1 MSSVRPEIT
10 PDKVTV
16 ALVQM
21 SSGPDIA
28 ENIIAAETMIREA
41 AAKGAQFIL
50 TPENTCHIRR
60 PASEKLKSAKALENH
75 PVITRFSALAAE
87 LGVWIMAGSISVLLP
102 EEKILNRSILIDAH
116 GNIVAD
122 YDKIHLFDVDLPTGE
137 VHRESAVVKPGT
149 KATLAA
155 TPWGKL
161 GMTICYDLRFANLFR
176 TLAKAGAAIL
186 TVPAA
191 FTVPTGQAHW
201 HTLLRAR
208 AIENGAFVL
217 APAQVGT
224 HEGGRLTYGHSL
236 IIDPWGK
243 ILAEADGEHPG
254 IIMAELDMKAV
265 TTARE
270 AIPALLHE
278 REYSIV

>member
-1 MSSVRPEIT
+1 MT
-10 PDKVTV
+10 DKVKV

-21 SSGPDIA
+21 NSGPDIA
-28 ENIIAAETMIREA
+28 ENIIAAETLIREA

-60 PASEKLKSAKALENH
+60 PATEKLKSAKVIEGH
-75 PVITRFSALAAE
+75 PVVTRFAALAKE
-87 LGVWIMAGSISVLLP
+87 LGVWILAGSISVLLP
-102 EEKILNRSILIDAH
+102 EQKILNRSILIDAN

-149 KATLAA
+149 RAVVAE

-161 GMTICYDLRFANLFR
+161 GLAICYDLRFASLFR
-176 TLAKAGAAIL
+176 TLSKAGATIL

-224 HEGGRLTYGHSL
+224 HEGDRKTYGHSL
-236 IIDPWGK
+236 IIDPWGV
-243 ILAEADGEHPG
+243 ILAEGDGENTG
-254 IIMAELDMKAV
+254 IIMAELDLNAV
-265 TTARE
+265 KTARE
-270 AIPALLHE
+270 AIPALIHD
-278 REYSIV
+278 RDYSIG

>member
-1 MSSVRPEIT
+1 
-10 PDKVTV
+10 
-16 ALVQM
+16 
-21 SSGPDIA
+21 
-28 ENIIAAETMIREA
+28 
-41 AAKGAQFIL
+41 
-50 TPENTCHIRR
+50 
-60 PASEKLKSAKALENH
+60 
-75 PVITRFSALAAE
+75 PVITRFSALARE

-102 EEKILNRSILIDAH
+102 EEKILNRSILIDAQ

-137 VHRESAVVKPGT
+137 VHRESAIVKPGT
-149 KATLAA
+149 KATVAM

-161 GMTICYDLRFANLFR
+161 GMAICYDLRFANLFR

-224 HEGGRLTYGHSL
+224 HEGGRETYGHSL
-236 IIDPWGK
+236 IIDPWGR
-243 ILAEADGEHPG
+243 ILGEGDGQNPG
-254 IIMAELDMKAV
+254 IIMAELDLSAV
-265 TTARE
+265 KTARE
-270 AIPALLHE
+270 AIPALLHD
-278 REYSIV
+278 REYSIA

>member
-1 MSSVRPEIT
+1 MS
-10 PDKVTV
+10 DKVKV
-16 ALVQM
+16 ALIQM
-21 SSGPDIA
+21 NSGPDIA
-28 ENIIAAETMIREA
+28 ENIITAETLIREA

-60 PASEKLKSAKALENH
+60 PATEKLKSAKVMEGH
-75 PVITRFSALAAE
+75 PVVTRFSALAKE

-102 EEKILNRSILIDAH
+102 EQKILNRSILIDANGH
-116 GNIVAD
+116 IVAD

-149 KATLAA
+149 RAVVAD
-155 TPWGKL
+155 TPWGKV
-161 GMTICYDLRFANLFR
+161 GMAICYDLRFAALFR
-176 TLAKAGAAIL
+176 TLSKAGASIL

-191 FTVPTGQAHW
+191 FTVPTGKAHW

-224 HEGGRLTYGHSL
+224 HEAGRETYGHSL
-236 IIDPWGK
+236 IIDPWGT
-243 ILAEADGEHPG
+243 ILAEGDGENAE
-254 IIMAELDMKAV
+254 IVMAELDLGAV
-265 TTARE
+265 KTARD
-270 AIPALLHE
+270 AIPALIHD
-278 REYSIV
+278 RDYSIA

>member
-1 MSSVRPEIT
+1 MSHTV
-10 PDKVTV
+10 KV
-16 ALVQM
+16 ALIQM
-21 SSGPDIA
+21 NAGPDIA

-41 AAKGAQFIL
+41 AGKGAQFIL

-60 PASEKLKSAKALENH
+60 PAAEKLKSAKALEGH
-75 PVITRFSALAAE
+75 PVITRFSALAKE
-87 LGVWIMAGSISVLLP
+87 LGVWILAGSISVLLP
-102 EEKILNRSILIDAH
+102 EDKILNRSLLIDAQ

-137 VHRESAVVKPGT
+137 VHRESALVKPGS
-149 KATLAA
+149 KATLAD

-161 GMTICYDLRFANLFR
+161 GMSICYDLRFASLFR
-176 TLAKAGAAIL
+176 ALSKAGAAIL

-224 HEGGRLTYGHSL
+224 HEGGRETYGHSL

-243 ILAEADGEHPG
+243 ILAEGDGENPG
-254 IIMAELDMKAV
+254 IIMATLDLDAV
-265 TTARE
+265 KTARE
-270 AIPALLHE
+270 AIPALLHD
-278 REYSIV
+278 REYSIG

>member
-1 MSSVRPEIT
+1 MNIIT

-16 ALVQM
+16 ALIQM
-21 SSGPDIA
+21 TSGPDIA

-60 PASEKLKSAKALENH
+60 PASEKLKTAKAIEGH
-75 PVITRFSALAAE
+75 PVITRFSALARE

-102 EEKILNRSILIDAH
+102 EEKILNRSILIDAQ

-137 VHRESAVVKPGT
+137 VHRESAIVKPGT
-149 KATLAA
+149 KATVAM

-161 GMTICYDLRFANLFR
+161 GMAICYDLRFANLFR

-224 HEGGRLTYGHSL
+224 HEGGRETYGHSL
-236 IIDPWGK
+236 IIDPWGR
-243 ILAEADGEHPG
+243 ILGEGDGQNPG
-254 IIMAELDMKAV
+254 IIMAELDLNAV
-265 TTARE
+265 KIARE
-270 AIPALLHE
+270 AIPALLHD
-278 REYSIV
+278 REYSIA